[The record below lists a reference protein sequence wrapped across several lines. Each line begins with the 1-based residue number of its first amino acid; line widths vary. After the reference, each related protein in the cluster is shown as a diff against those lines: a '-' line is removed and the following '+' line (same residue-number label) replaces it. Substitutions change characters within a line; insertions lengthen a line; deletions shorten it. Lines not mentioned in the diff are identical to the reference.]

1 MACQRRGARK
11 DGCISRLINS
21 RRSIK
26 LSLPF
31 STVVF
36 ILQLLLLSDI
46 ELDYEHALGFPFS
59 FWPLSFRVFHRQ
71 RVLHNAYI
79 CFKRKAGDWPQC
91 NCGRP
96 EEPAFIIFKL
106 LFRILGTYIASIRF
120 SMKEMYERN
129 LITRVSTTRAFSD

>member
-1 MACQRRGARK
+1 MRK

-21 RRSIK
+21 QRSIK

-31 STVVF
+31 STIVF
-36 ILQLLLLSDI
+36 ILQLLPLSDI
-46 ELDYEHALGFPFS
+46 ELDYEHVLGFPFS
-59 FWPLSFRVFHRQ
+59 WPLSFRVFHRL
-71 RVLHNAYI
+71 RFFCTMHIY
-79 CFKRKAGDWPQC
+79 FKRKARDWPQC
-91 NCGRP
+91 NCGRL

-129 LITRVSTTRAFSD
+129 LITCVSTTRAFSD